1 MIYAELRAIL
11 IVLEIEI
18 PTTTEEA
25 GETAYGAVLLMIA
38 FIVSSMILAVGARLL
53 GLSDIRIR
61 MGLSFTFF
69 AFVFVALVVYR
80 NLKGRWG

>member
-1 MIYAELRAIL
+1 MIEAELRACL

-18 PTTTEEA
+18 PTTGEEV
-25 GETAYGAVLLMIA
+25 GKTAYGAVLLMIA
-38 FIVSSMILAVGARLL
+38 FVISSIIIAIGARVL

-61 MGLSFTFF
+61 FGLSLTFF
-69 AFVFVALVVYR
+69 ALVFVALVVYQ